1 MEAKKPKKEDLPA
14 TLDFEP
20 ALAELE
26 TLVQKMEQGEM
37 GLDEM
42 VNAFE
47 RGQQLVRHCTDKL
60 NEVERRI
67 ELLVKGPDGQATTK
81 PFNPAE

>member
-1 MEAKKPKKEDLPA
+1 MESKKTKKDDIPEGLC
-14 TLDFEP
+14 FEP

-26 TLVQKMEQGEM
+26 TLVHKMELGEM

-47 RGQQLVRHCTDKL
+47 RGQKLVQHCSAKL

-67 ELLVKGPDGQATTK
+67 ELLVKGADGQATTK
-81 PFNPAE
+81 PLPPME

>member
-1 MEAKKPKKEDLPA
+1 MESKRTKKNDLPEA
-14 TLDFEP
+14 LGFEP

-26 TLVQKMEQGEM
+26 ALVQKMELGEM

-47 RGQQLVRHCTDKL
+47 RGQKLVRHCTDKL

-67 ELLVKGPDGQATTK
+67 EQLVKGPDGQATTK
-81 PFNPAE
+81 PFSPVE

>member
-1 MEAKKPKKEDLPA
+1 
-14 TLDFEP
+14 
-20 ALAELE
+20 
-26 TLVQKMEQGEM
+26 M

-47 RGQQLVRHCTDKL
+47 RGQKLVRHCTDKL

-67 ELLVKGPDGQATTK
+67 EQLVKGPDGQATTK
-81 PFNPAE
+81 PFSPVE

>member
-1 MEAKKPKKEDLPA
+1 MDAKKPKSEEVPPA
-14 TLDFEP
+14 LGFEP

-26 TLVQKMEQGEM
+26 ALVQKMEQGEM

-47 RGQQLVRHCTDKL
+47 RGQKLVQHCTTKL

-67 ELLVKGPDGQATTK
+67 ELLVKGPDGEATTK
-81 PFNPAE
+81 PFNAVE